1 MKRTLCGVAVLA
13 RPAFRGHPRHAFDAR
28 AFTRAFYRRSS
39 KSRRTRESALVRQSG
54 RGLPRLR
61 QPAMAFLV
69 LRGAFFDFDHLIES
83 STSSSHSSL
92 NLRKFSVS
100 FFTLG

>member
-1 MKRTLCGVAVLA
+1 MSAVLGPACSPDPHFAGTPDRILTLAHGA
-13 RPAFRGHPRHAFDAR
+13 RLCSRV
-28 AFTRAFYRRSS
+28 S
-39 KSRRTRESALVRQSG
+39 KFRRTRESALVRQSG
-54 RGLPRLR
+54 RVLPRLR

-69 LRGAFFDFDHLIES
+69 LRGTFFDFDHLIES

-100 FFTLG
+100 FFTRG